1 MRECVSAGSC
11 VLSLESRALGPSRQG
26 GAVLRNRS
34 DAQSLSR
41 SIDIVE
47 INEITDD
54 FEKFDDLNA
63 LEKPLKELYTDQR
76 LESRL

>member
-1 MRECVSAGSC
+1 
-11 VLSLESRALGPSRQG
+11 
-26 GAVLRNRS
+26 LRNRS

-41 SIDIVE
+41 SIDIIE

-54 FEKFDDLNA
+54 FEKRDDLDA

-76 LESRL
+76 LESRLKAEGG